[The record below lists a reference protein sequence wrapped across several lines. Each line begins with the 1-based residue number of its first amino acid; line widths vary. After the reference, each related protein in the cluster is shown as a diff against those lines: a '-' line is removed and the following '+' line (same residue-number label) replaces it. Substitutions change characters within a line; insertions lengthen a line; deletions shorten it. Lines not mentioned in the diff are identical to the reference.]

1 MKKTVMVA
9 ISTCASSLAAISVRA
24 QTFAD
29 PSVSNYWT
37 GYQCNYG
44 ASGYLD
50 GGYINPVS
58 VSGGHLSLTLPS
70 NGAPVGTNVS
80 TVLNWLFVYDDGT
93 PQVES
98 LYEGSL
104 LGNLSSQTAVT
115 ATFRL
120 TLSTPV
126 GTTLDPS
133 QMWYKTNGALPT
145 VRFLFEANDPFTGGV
160 PDPDMHWWSN
170 PGAVGLTT
178 MANGEDYTLTVN
190 LNPALWS
197 DDYGLNGTND
207 VAGFEYTLANVLD
220 SGLSFGGGSGF
231 QNGVALMPGVT
242 GSFDLSNLTTVP
254 EPTSLALVALG
265 LGGLVLIRKR
275 K

>member
-1 MKKTVMVA
+1 MKKLQITIFAM
-9 ISTCASSLAAISVRA
+9 SLAAISARA
-24 QTFAD
+24 QTFDD
-29 PSVSNYWT
+29 PSVAPYWYGYESTYDANGYT
-37 GYQCNYG
+37 G
-44 ASGYLD
+44 
-50 GGYINPVS
+50 GGYINPIT
-58 VSGGHLSLTLPS
+58 VSGGHASVALPS
-70 NGAPVGTNVS
+70 NGAPVGNNVS
-80 TVLNWLFVYDDGT
+80 SVLNWLFVYDDGSS
-93 PQVES
+93 QVES
-98 LYEGSL
+98 LYDGSL
-104 LGNLSSQTAVT
+104 LGNLSSRIAFT

-120 TLSTPV
+120 TLSTPA

-133 QMWYKTNGALPT
+133 QLWYETPGAPPT
-145 VRFLFEANDPFTGGV
+145 ARFLFEAYDAALYGRTGV
-160 PDPDMHWWSN
+160 TPDLHWWSN
-170 PGAVGLTT
+170 PGAVDLTT

-254 EPTSLALVALG
+254 EPTSLALVAMA
-265 LGGLVLIRKR
+265 LGGLMLIRRR

>member
-1 MKKTVMVA
+1 
-9 ISTCASSLAAISVRA
+9 
-24 QTFAD
+24 
-29 PSVSNYWT
+29 
-37 GYQCNYG
+37 
-44 ASGYLD
+44 
-50 GGYINPVS
+50 
-58 VSGGHLSLTLPS
+58 
-70 NGAPVGTNVS
+70 VGTNVS

-115 ATFRL
+115 AIFRL

-133 QMWYKTNGALPT
+133 QMWYSTPGSLPT
-145 VRFLFEANDPFTGGV
+145 VRFLFEANDPYTGGV

-190 LNPALWS
+190 LDPSLWS
-197 DDYGLNGTND
+197 NDYGANGMHDGGVAFENTLTNVFD
-207 VAGFEYTLANVLD
+207 F
-220 SGLSFGGGSGF
+220 GLSFGAGNGF

>member
-1 MKKTVMVA
+1 MVA
-9 ISTCASSLAAISVRA
+9 ISTCAISLAAISVRA

-29 PSVSNYWT
+29 PSVSNYWY
-37 GYQCNYG
+37 GYQSNYG
-44 ASGYLD
+44 ASGYLG
-50 GGYINPVS
+50 GGYINPVP

-115 ATFRL
+115 AIFRL

-133 QMWYKTNGALPT
+133 QMWYSTPGSLPT
-145 VRFLFEANDPFTGGV
+145 VRFLFEANDPYTGGV

-190 LNPALWS
+190 LDPSLWS
-197 DDYGLNGTND
+197 NDYGANGMHDGGVAFENTLTNVFD
-207 VAGFEYTLANVLD
+207 F
-220 SGLSFGGGSGF
+220 GLSFGAGNGF